1 MEKLQEY
8 TLASKVYQNLIQR
21 HLQLHLF
28 HKVFHIVIIIIQLLC
43 VGSRTSQEKVKVE
56 SEEKEKEVLT
66 ALQSLKRDFSKL
78 MVAVR
83 SSLDHKLQNQ
93 QLVLVDVTT
102 WMKYRLHWVKELS
115 DINKCNDLDELFKI
129 LHPYFD
135 FLNHELIM
143 VHDSWILV
151 KSFSMRNAL
160 EIPRKTLSV
169 N

>member
-1 MEKLQEY
+1 MFTK
-8 TLASKVYQNLIQR
+8 NLIQL

-28 HKVFHIVIIIIQLLC
+28 HKVFHTVIIIQLLC

-66 ALQSLKRDFSKL
+66 ALQSLQRDFSKL

-83 SSLDHKLQNQ
+83 SSLHHKLQHQ

-115 DINKCNDLDELFKI
+115 DINKCNDLDELFKTV
-129 LHPYFD
+129 HPYFD
-135 FLNHELIM
+135 FLDCELIVDM
-143 VHDSWILV
+143 SEEFLYDE
-151 KSFSMRNAL
+151 SFGKNK
-160 EIPRKTLSV
+160 KTLSV
-169 N
+169 NLKNTL

>member
-1 MEKLQEY
+1 
-8 TLASKVYQNLIQR
+8 
-21 HLQLHLF
+21 
-28 HKVFHIVIIIIQLLC
+28 
-43 VGSRTSQEKVKVE
+43 
-56 SEEKEKEVLT
+56 
-66 ALQSLKRDFSKL
+66 

-83 SSLDHKLQNQ
+83 SSVHHKLQNQ

-135 FLNHELIM
+135 FLNRELIM
-143 VHDSWILV
+143 VHDSWISV

-160 EIPRKTLSV
+160 EIPRKNLSV